1 LIFFI
6 EPDKLAGILILIFM
20 AGSQTTQMKYTWWIF
35 QILMLAVSIFF
46 LVFGIDLMRAA
57 YTLEN
62 PYNFIMTFFSA
73 SFILLISLALAISF
87 VIKMIRVFKQIRN
100 TP

>member
-1 LIFFI
+1 
-6 EPDKLAGILILIFM
+6 
-20 AGSQTTQMKYTWWIF
+20 MKYTWWIF
-35 QILMLAVSIFF
+35 QVLMMLASILF
-46 LVFGIDLMRAA
+46 LIFGVDLMRAA

-73 SFILLISLALAISF
+73 SFIILISLALAISF
-87 VIKMIRVFKQIRN
+87 IIKMIRVIKQIRN

>member
-1 LIFFI
+1 MVRNG
-6 EPDKLAGILILIFM
+6 EKKNK
-20 AGSQTTQMKYTWWIF
+20 MKYRWWIL
-35 QILMLAVSIFF
+35 QGLMMLASIFF
-46 LVFGIDLMRAA
+46 LIFGIDLMRAA

-73 SFILLISLALAISF
+73 SLVILISLALAISF
-87 VIKMIRVFKQIRN
+87 FIKIFRVLKQIRN